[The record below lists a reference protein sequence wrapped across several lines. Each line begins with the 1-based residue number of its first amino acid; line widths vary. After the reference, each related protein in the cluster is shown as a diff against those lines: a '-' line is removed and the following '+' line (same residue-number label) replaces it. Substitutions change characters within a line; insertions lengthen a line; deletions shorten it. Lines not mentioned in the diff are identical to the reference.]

1 MRRINFKMDDV
12 VMNGFQH
19 INDELGRQ
27 TVSRGWRPCHQTKK
41 NYESVML
48 KRSVIWKGQMP

>member
-1 MRRINFKMDDV
+1 MDDV